1 MLLRY
6 IHNSQNS
13 SMSCAHRFFLLLLQE
28 DRLLRRAVLE
38 SPYPLKWPDI
48 ANLVPSRTGK
58 QCRERYTNHLKPTLK
73 LSEWSP
79 NEDALACRL
88 HNSLGSKWAT
98 IARFLPGRTDN
109 GIKNRFHHI
118 RRRYDKEATRI
129 GRNVQ
134 LEEII
139 LQRTKNTADP
149 LMLSLVRGASDQP
162 IADSAAGDTTAF
174 FGPFFVPARVFCT
187 RCNLLAPS
195 RQTGN
200 TVCKKTGWCKSCV
213 EAPVYLCGDV
223 LRLQHVLFD
232 STPDPNRIS
241 LCSDQE

>member
-1 MLLRY
+1 
-6 IHNSQNS
+6 
-13 SMSCAHRFFLLLLQE
+13 
-28 DRLLRRAVLE
+28 LRRAVLE
-38 SPYPLKWPDI
+38 SPYPLRWPDI
-48 ANLVPSRTGK
+48 ANIVPKRTGK
-58 QCRERYTNHLKPTLK
+58 QCRERYTNHLKPTLR

-79 NEDALACRL
+79 LEDALACRL
-88 HNSLGSKWAT
+88 HDSLGSKWAT

-118 RRRYDKEATRI
+118 RRRYEKVATRI

-134 LEEII
+134 FEEKI
-139 LQRTKNTADP
+139 LQRTKNSTALDP
-149 LMLSLVRGASDQP
+149 LMLSLIRGASDKP
-162 IADSAAGDTTAF
+162 IVDSTIGDTTATSF
-174 FGPFFVPARVFCT
+174 FGPFFVPAGVLCT
-187 RCNLLAPS
+187 RCNLFAPS

-213 EAPVYLCGDV
+213 EAPVYLCGDI
-223 LRLQHVLFD
+223 LRLQHVLYD

>member
-1 MLLRY
+1 M
-6 IHNSQNS
+6 
-13 SMSCAHRFFLLLLQE
+13 
-28 DRLLRRAVLE
+28 
-38 SPYPLKWPDI
+38 PK
-48 ANLVPSRTGK
+48 RTGK

-79 NEDALACRL
+79 IEDALACRL
-88 HNSLGSKWAT
+88 QDSLGSKWAT

-109 GIKNRFHHI
+109 GIKNRFHYI
-118 RRRYDKEATRI
+118 RRRYEKAATPI

-134 LEEII
+134 LEEKI
-139 LQRTKNTADP
+139 LQRTRNTAAPDP
-149 LMLSLVRGASDQP
+149 LMLSLVRGASDNP
-162 IADSAAGDTTAF
+162 IFDSATGDSAT
-174 FGPFFVPARVFCT
+174 FGPFFVPAGVFCT
-187 RCNLLAPS
+187 RCNLFAPS

-213 EAPVYLCGDV
+213 EAPVYMCGDV
-223 LRLQHVLFD
+223 LRLQHVLYD